1 MDPLMKQD
9 NDRLKLFRKYGYDIP
24 KARNYII
31 AKADLTKSGRML
43 EVGTGRGHMATVLAQ
58 KGFKLI
64 SIDLDKKAQ
73 GAAKMHLKAIK
84 RDKSVILKIMNAEKL
99 QYKDDYFTQV
109 ISVNF
114 IHHAKNPVK
123 CLKEMIRVAKNKLII
138 VDINRRGER
147 RVVLDLLH
155 AKIAELQALDVVFV
169 VKRMEISKGW
179 AWVHTLPQSRDGRS
193 RYEDFFAL
201 LHQHNGRWSVAEIP
215 CTEFDNPECID
226 SPDYFRRLRQ
236 RFPAM
241 PDFRK

>member
-1 MDPLMKQD
+1 MRCRYWIVGL
-9 NDRLKLFRKYGYDIP
+9 LVLFCSASPPVGSAESRS
-24 KARNYII
+24 R
-31 AKADLTKSGRML
+31 ADFYTPPPGS
-43 EVGTGRGHMATVLAQ
+43 A
-58 KGFKLI
+58 
-64 SIDLDKKAQ
+64 
-73 GAAKMHLKAIK
+73 
-84 RDKSVILKIMNAEKL
+84 
-99 QYKDDYFTQV
+99 
-109 ISVNF
+109 
-114 IHHAKNPVK
+114 
-123 CLKEMIRVAKNKLII
+123 
-138 VDINRRGER
+138 ER